1 MVVYGTP
8 SINTVLLLIYNIDCP
23 SSCCTRDLLYTVY
36 SILYIVF
43 AIAMRTLWVTCASLH
58 PTYYTVSSAAFA
70 FFVAFS
76 FLFFFPPSV
85 AFAFSLCFYPLV
97 GSFVFVHPIFS
108 CPADHVQYSTVQTV
122 QYRIDNRVVEARSVK
137 RTHTHT
143 HIPGTRVGDGGK
155 EAKKRKKPLN
165 SCRRRGGNGGD
176 FGGTRKRCR
185 KGSVGPVAAN
195 SNIVEINKEAGG
207 GAQGTL
213 SLSKNCT
220 SRESVSPLSRLI
232 RGFRNKYH

>member
-1 MVVYGTP
+1 MTRMTGPDCVVMCNL
-8 SINTVLLLIYNIDCP
+8 INT
-23 SSCCTRDLLYTVY
+23 
-36 SILYIVF
+36 YI
-43 AIAMRTLWVTCASLH
+43 H
-58 PTYYTVSSAAFA
+58 
-70 FFVAFS
+70 
-76 FLFFFPPSV
+76 
-85 AFAFSLCFYPLV
+85 
-97 GSFVFVHPIFS
+97 
-108 CPADHVQYSTVQTV
+108 
-122 QYRIDNRVVEARSVK
+122 
-137 RTHTHT
+137 
-143 HIPGTRVGDGGK
+143 
-155 EAKKRKKPLN
+155 
-165 SCRRRGGNGGD
+165 GGNGGD